1 MKWNQ
6 DDRMLLMLYGEK
18 SLSET
23 IASMKKVRSSLEEDE
38 TELDRMLANVIR
50 KLQQI
55 SENEY
60 AGMRM

>member
-55 SENEY
+55 SEKEY

>member
-38 TELDRMLANVIR
+38 IELDKMLADVIR
-50 KLQQI
+50 KLQKI
-55 SENEY
+55 SEKEY

>member
-23 IASMKKVRSSLEEDE
+23 IASMKKVRSLLEEDE

-55 SENEY
+55 SEKEY

>member
-6 DDRMLLMLYGEK
+6 DDRILLMLYGEK
-18 SLSET
+18 SLPET

-38 TELDRMLANVIR
+38 KELDRMLADVIW

-55 SENEY
+55 SEKEY

>member
-38 TELDRMLANVIR
+38 TELDWMLANVIR

-55 SENEY
+55 SEKEY

>member
-55 SENEY
+55 SEKEY
-60 AGMRM
+60 VGMRM

>member
-6 DDRMLLMLYGEK
+6 DDQMLLMLYGEK

-23 IASMKKVRSSLEEDE
+23 IASMKKVRRSLEEDE

-55 SENEY
+55 SEKEY